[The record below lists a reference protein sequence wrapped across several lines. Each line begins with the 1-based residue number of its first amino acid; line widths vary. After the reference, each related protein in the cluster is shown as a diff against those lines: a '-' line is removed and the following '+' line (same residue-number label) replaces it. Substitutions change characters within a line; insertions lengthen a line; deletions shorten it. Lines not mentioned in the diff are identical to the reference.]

1 MNNIIKGA
9 FLFIFGAA
17 LGSGITYVVTKNKYE
32 DILVESQKSLRDYY
46 ERKQEK
52 SPKKEELKED
62 VSINVDINEHLEH
75 DPIIIDNS
83 IPENHEEIV
92 NNLLNSYHTLSGEE
106 KESFLNKPY
115 IIEEDEYGQFEDY
128 TYETYVLYEDGI
140 LADSDDK
147 VFDDYEEVLG
157 LEFIDHLKKYDID
170 AVYVRNDVLKKD
182 FEIIPDS
189 YRFEDIVDVNE

>member
-1 MNNIIKGA
+1 MYLSTQN
-9 FLFIFGAA
+9 
-17 LGSGITYVVTKNKYE
+17 
-32 DILVESQKSLRDYY
+32 
-46 ERKQEK
+46 
-52 SPKKEELKED
+52 SPKKAIFA
-62 VSINVDINEHLEH
+62 SQNAFI
-75 DPIIIDNS
+75 
-83 IPENHEEIV
+83 
-92 NNLLNSYHTLSGEE
+92 T
-106 KESFLNKPY
+106 
-115 IIEEDEYGQFEDY
+115 EYGQFEDY

-189 YRFEDIVDVNE
+189 YRFEDIVDANE